1 MPHTFRN
8 LTCALLAFAWP
19 VAASFGQSPAS
30 SFQQT
35 PAPEKQDSVAE
46 AARKAKEK
54 KAASSRK
61 VFTEDDISG
70 MKKEGVSVVGTE
82 NQKRPE
88 STPASKENGEDPPN
102 SEKYWRGEAQPIL
115 EKIADIDKEIAPI
128 KEDLKKYGIGGFD
141 VATGFR
147 NNVAYVED
155 RNAQIQELQKK
166 KANLQKKLEDLQEE
180 GRKAGAE
187 PSWFR

>member
-1 MPHTFRN
+1 MPLTFRN

-54 KAASSRK
+54 KAASARK

-102 SEKYWRGEAQPIL
+102 SEKYWRGKAQPIL
-115 EKIADIDKEIAPI
+115 PK
-128 KEDLKKYGIGGFD
+128 
-141 VATGFR
+141 
-147 NNVAYVED
+147 
-155 RNAQIQELQKK
+155 QIVTH
-166 KANLQKKLEDLQEE
+166 
-180 GRKAGAE
+180 
-187 PSWFR
+187 